1 MKEIYKG
8 KFLSFKER
16 DSWEYVERL
25 GCKSAVVIIPVTL
38 NNEVVLIEQKRVPLG
53 RNVIEFPAGLVGD
66 EGFGSES
73 FVTAAFRELKEETGY
88 IPVPESESICAD
100 NIEYFGE
107 FCTSPGLSNE
117 KVHVVRI
124 VVEKDNLATPEDGIT
139 VHVVPLFELRDWL
152 KEKSKTCEV
161 SVKTLLYSLRCEDC
175 FCEENCLE
183 ECCTYGEEDS
193 FLCHLA
199 KSFLDNM
206 VGWTIAACISAF
218 VVSYTIK
225 EILNLWK

>member
-139 VHVVPLFELRDWL
+139 VHVVPLEDLSTFLSAKKD
-152 KEKSKTCEV
+152 SCDV
-161 SVKTLLYSLRCEDC
+161 SVKVLLYALKCEGCSCTTFEDIEEDGYLEENGSSLKNFVSNPWPWSFLTFVTLLISL
-175 FCEENCLE
+175 
-183 ECCTYGEEDS
+183 
-193 FLCHLA
+193 A
-199 KSFLDNM
+199 
-206 VGWTIAACISAF
+206 
-218 VVSYTIK
+218 IK
-225 EILNLWK
+225 LLIT